1 MKEGV
6 LFSESAGSAAQH
18 STKIHDWQRY
28 AHDQERQ
35 DERPDPERPEQST
48 DKKERPRWLELADRT
63 TRRKLS
69 WALTLSSQ
77 WYLIFYIHFT
87 FIEFIFNRCI
97 IKKIY
102 EIY

>member
-35 DERPDPERPEQST
+35 DERPDPEWPEQST
-48 DKKERPRWLELADRT
+48 DTKERPRLELAHRT

-77 WYLIFYIHFT
+77 WYLIFYISILFNT
-87 FIEFIFNRCI
+87 FY
-97 IKKIY
+97 IY
-102 EIY
+102 WVYI